1 MKKAKFNKKEKQI
14 IAEILR
20 LSIYDYKGNTKINI
34 NNILAKL
41 QEENIWGNIPQKDL
55 EQTNY

>member
-1 MKKAKFNKKEKQI
+1 MNSKKFNKKEKEI

-20 LSIYDYKGNTKINI
+20 LSIYDYKGNTKIYI

-41 QEENIWGNIPQKDL
+41 QEENIWGNIPKKDL
-55 EQTNY
+55 EIE